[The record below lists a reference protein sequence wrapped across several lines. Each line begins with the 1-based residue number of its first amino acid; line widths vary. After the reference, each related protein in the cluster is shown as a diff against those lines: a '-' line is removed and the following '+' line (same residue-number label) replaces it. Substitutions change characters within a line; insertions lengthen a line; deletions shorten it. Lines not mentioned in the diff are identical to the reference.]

1 MSFFFKTN
9 GQVNLF
15 NLSLTSGTF
24 FATYL
29 FTFIFGINQVKEPG
43 MTPTLR
49 LNREFSKLSKR
60 TDYSDQSFFKKL
72 SSFVMADK
80 VLYRKLKPSDLKQ
93 LIGKVVAVQNPFNV
107 KEVVYRRITATEH
120 FWVRRMDNAGIIEI
134 PKHHVWIECECK
146 EEG

>member
-1 MSFFFKTN
+1 
-9 GQVNLF
+9 
-15 NLSLTSGTF
+15 
-24 FATYL
+24 
-29 FTFIFGINQVKEPG
+29 

-49 LNREFSKLSKR
+49 LNRQFSELSKR

-134 PKHHVWIECECK
+134 PKHHVWIECESK
-146 EEG
+146 EEGQRNLDSITNFGPISQQFVLGEVQAIVWPPQRIQIF

>member
-1 MSFFFKTN
+1 MIHRDYFRQAVLGHEDAQRKPLRSFF
-9 GQVNLF
+9 
-15 NLSLTSGTF
+15 
-24 FATYL
+24 
-29 FTFIFGINQVKEPG
+29 E
-43 MTPTLR
+43 
-49 LNREFSKLSKR
+49 
-60 TDYSDQSFFKKL
+60 KL